1 MPFQFFILYH
11 VGRDKGRKEGR
22 KEGEKRGE
30 KRGELNLLKK
40 LYRQKILT
48 KTQYER
54 RGKPLMKKMN

>member
-40 LYRQKILT
+40 LYRQKFAI
-48 KTQYER
+48 
-54 RGKPLMKKMN
+54 